1 MDLLVQDGVQVRTGA
16 RATSVRDGQ
25 DASTVNFEV
34 AGGQESVEADL
45 ILVAT
50 GRRPATDDLGLEA
63 AGVETGERG
72 EVVVDE
78 HLRTSAEGVYAVGD
92 VNGGPQFTS
101 VSLDDYR
108 IVAAHRYGDGGR
120 STQDRPPFPTTT
132 FLTPPLATVG
142 MTESEARAAGHEVLV
157 ADKDVAAMAM
167 MPRPK
172 IVGEPRGLW
181 RVVVDAST
189 RQVLGAAILCVDA
202 QEVVNTIALA
212 MRSGTTADELRDATY
227 VHPSTTEGLNDVLGT
242 I

>member
-1 MDLLVQDGVQVRTGA
+1 MPWATSTVDRSSPRSRWTTTASSRRTATATAGDPRRTG
-16 RATSVRDGQ
+16 R
-25 DASTVNFEV
+25 
-34 AGGQESVEADL
+34 
-45 ILVAT
+45 
-50 GRRPATDDLGLEA
+50 
-63 AGVETGERG
+63 
-72 EVVVDE
+72 
-78 HLRTSAEGVYAVGD
+78 
-92 VNGGPQFTS
+92 
-101 VSLDDYR
+101 
-108 IVAAHRYGDGGR
+108 
-120 STQDRPPFPTTT
+120 PFPTTT

-172 IVGEPRGLW
+172 IVGEPGGLW
-181 RVVVDAST
+181 RIVVDAST

-212 MRSGTTADELRDATY
+212 MRSGTTADELRDAIY